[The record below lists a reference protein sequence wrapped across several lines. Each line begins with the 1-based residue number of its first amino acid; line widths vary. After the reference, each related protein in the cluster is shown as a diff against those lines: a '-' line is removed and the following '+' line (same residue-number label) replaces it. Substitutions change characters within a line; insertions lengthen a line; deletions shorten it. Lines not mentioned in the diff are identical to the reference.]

1 MELQSVFLGWF
12 SLLALDGVFPCAK
25 CSCDLSD
32 LLYEFAFGREVE
44 RKVTQTWLE
53 KQLLCFQTRQS
64 VGRELCRLCT

>member
-1 MELQSVFLGWF
+1 MSSLELQSVFLGWF

-53 KQLLCFQTRQS
+53 
-64 VGRELCRLCT
+64 